1 MTRLE
6 SRGDV
11 MDVGGLLKLFLIVG
25 VLAADEVIVVAKF
38 RELYLPTYLDPA
50 WLLR

>member
-25 VLAADEVIVVAKF
+25 VLAAADEVIVVAKF
-38 RELYLPTYLDPA
+38 LELYLPTYLDPT
-50 WLLR
+50 